1 MSKFITYALALTLG
15 FLIAVLFISNKNKN
29 FLKDVQEQQLT
40 RTKVVYRDTVITRTV
55 FKPTTVTVRDIV
67 TKYKTKFDTIRD
79 YQFFTDTLYLDN
91 KDSVTQYRQFTAS
104 FPSPTNPGDTNF
116 LKVYNVIQSKYPID
130 TSFITIQWLKNIT
143 PNTVVIR
150 DTVNTITK
158 VNTYKSGFTLGA
170 SLNYTNPLSSN
181 SFSITPQIGIFTK
194 SGKLF
199 TVGNMFNTSA
209 IQLRPTISY
218 HQIMFKKK

>member
-15 FLIAVLFISNKNKN
+15 FLLAILFISNKNKN

-40 RTKVVYRDTVITRTV
+40 KTKVIYRDTVITRTV
-55 FKPTTVTVRDIV
+55 FKPTTVTVKDIV
-67 TKYKTKFDTIRD
+67 TKYKTKYDTIVD
-79 YQFFTDTLYLDN
+79 YHSYTDTLYLDN
-91 KDSVTQYRQFTAS
+91 KDSITQYRQFTAS

-130 TSFITIQWLKNIT
+130 TSFITVQWLKNIT

-158 VNTYKSGFTLGA
+158 VNTYRSGFTLGA
-170 SLNYTNPLSSN
+170 SLNTLSTN

-194 SGKLF
+194 NGKLF

>member
-15 FLIAVLFISNKNKN
+15 FLLAILFISNKNKN

-40 RTKVVYRDTVITRTV
+40 RTKVIYRDTVITRTV
-55 FKPTTVTVRDIV
+55 FKPTTVTVKDIV
-67 TKYKTKFDTIRD
+67 TKYKTKYDTIVD
-79 YQFFTDTLYLDN
+79 YHSYTDTLYLDN
-91 KDSVTQYRQFTAS
+91 KDSITQYRQFTAS
-104 FPSPTNPGDTNF
+104 FSSPTNPGDTNF

-130 TSFITIQWLKNIT
+130 TSFITVQWLKNIT
-143 PNTVVIR
+143 PNTVVVR

-158 VNTYKSGFTLGA
+158 VNTYRSGFTLGA
-170 SLNYTNPLSSN
+170 SLNTLSTN

-194 SGKLF
+194 NGKLF

-218 HQIMFKKK
+218 HQIMFKEK